1 MKRTILLISRRVLLL
16 MQLVCPLAA
25 SGQQADM
32 SKLSAY
38 VRQLYALSGD
48 SRNGE
53 ALQRVRSGA
62 VASRRSQSSRP
73 GSLSLQL
80 TAFVRISADG
90 SRILSEN
97 GCSELARFG
106 NIYVARIPFSSL
118 SALSADSRVRRI
130 EANRPCT
137 VTMDTV
143 ARCVDALPVYA
154 GEQLPQPYTGSGVVV
169 GVMDIGFDL
178 THPNFFSADQSHYRI
193 ARLWDQLGHSEG
205 TDLGTFVE
213 GREALI
219 SYGHTVDGL
228 LLGHG
233 THTAGTAAGS
243 GHATPYRGMAF
254 DSELCLV
261 ANATSNNMELIPEE
275 EQPLYTSATDALGF
289 KYIFDYAQSVGKPCV
304 VSFSEGAIDS
314 YYGDSELYDEVLA
327 SMVGPGRILVASAG
341 NDGERK
347 QFFHKPATEECGT
360 FIRGPRDK
368 AYIMCATP
376 ARVGLRTVIYH
387 QKPDTISFVLDAAT
401 APTDTIEVN
410 DTLQLSSGQYVFQF
424 VSYPS
429 RFDVGVRACEM
440 LITAPS
446 IIGLQVPVSVEVTG
460 KEGEADFHLLV
471 GTMSQNSINPLL
483 TSGEATHQVLS
494 PGSAPAVIC
503 VGATTHRNTFVNTSG
518 NRQTSGEVGN
528 GALAAYSSRGPTLD
542 GRTKPDVVAPGT
554 FVMSSYN
561 HFFLNDN
568 PDNFFHRWTIA
579 RTDFAPDG
587 GAAVSYPWGAD
598 EGTSMSTPVV
608 SGAIALWLEACPSL
622 TPEQVKDVLAA
633 TCKPVVL
640 PSGEMPLQWPNNF
653 AGYGEIDVY
662 AGLVEVLNR
671 YVTGIDT
678 ISRHQPAAVGCR
690 LSADGFHVSIDASVA
705 EPVTLR
711 LFSVGGQLVASRHVC
726 GGGETVIPMT
736 AAGSGVYVL
745 QSQSKD
751 KAAAGSVVFRK

>member
-1 MKRTILLISRRVLLL
+1 
-16 MQLVCPLAA
+16 
-25 SGQQADM
+25 
-32 SKLSAY
+32 
-38 VRQLYALSGD
+38 
-48 SRNGE
+48 
-53 ALQRVRSGA
+53 
-62 VASRRSQSSRP
+62 
-73 GSLSLQL
+73 
-80 TAFVRISADG
+80 
-90 SRILSEN
+90 
-97 GCSELARFG
+97 
-106 NIYVARIPFSSL
+106 
-118 SALSADSRVRRI
+118 
-130 EANRPCT
+130 
-137 VTMDTV
+137 
-143 ARCVDALPVYA
+143 
-154 GEQLPQPYTGSGVVV
+154 
-169 GVMDIGFDL
+169 
-178 THPNFFSADQSHYRI
+178 
-193 ARLWDQLGHSEG
+193 
-205 TDLGTFVE
+205 
-213 GREALI
+213 
-219 SYGHTVDGL
+219 
-228 LLGHG
+228 
-233 THTAGTAAGS
+233 
-243 GHATPYRGMAF
+243 
-254 DSELCLV
+254 
-261 ANATSNNMELIPEE
+261 
-275 EQPLYTSATDALGF
+275 
-289 KYIFDYAQSVGKPCV
+289 
-304 VSFSEGAIDS
+304 
-314 YYGDSELYDEVLA
+314 
-327 SMVGPGRILVASAG
+327 
-341 NDGERK
+341 
-347 QFFHKPATEECGT
+347 
-360 FIRGPRDK
+360 
-368 AYIMCATP
+368 
-376 ARVGLRTVIYH
+376 
-387 QKPDTISFVLDAAT
+387 
-401 APTDTIEVN
+401 
-410 DTLQLSSGQYVFQF
+410 
-424 VSYPS
+424 
-429 RFDVGVRACEM
+429 M

-554 FVMSSYN
+554 YVMSSYN

-640 PSGEMPLQWPNNF
+640 PSGEMPSQWPNNF

-690 LSADGFHVSIDASVA
+690 LSADGLHVRIDASVA

-711 LFSVGGQLVASRHVC
+711 LFSVGGQLVASRRLC

-745 QSQSKD
+745 QSQSKE

>member
-1 MKRTILLISRRVLLL
+1 MLRD
-16 MQLVCPLAA
+16 
-25 SGQQADM
+25 GW
-32 SKLSAY
+32 
-38 VRQLYALSGD
+38 D
-48 SRNGE
+48 S
-53 ALQRVRSGA
+53 
-62 VASRRSQSSRP
+62 
-73 GSLSLQL
+73 
-80 TAFVRISADG
+80 
-90 SRILSEN
+90 
-97 GCSELARFG
+97 
-106 NIYVARIPFSSL
+106 
-118 SALSADSRVRRI
+118 
-130 EANRPCT
+130 
-137 VTMDTV
+137 
-143 ARCVDALPVYA
+143 
-154 GEQLPQPYTGSGVVV
+154 
-169 GVMDIGFDL
+169 
-178 THPNFFSADQSHYRI
+178 
-193 ARLWDQLGHSEG
+193 
-205 TDLGTFVE
+205 
-213 GREALI
+213 
-219 SYGHTVDGL
+219 
-228 LLGHG
+228 
-233 THTAGTAAGS
+233 
-243 GHATPYRGMAF
+243 
-254 DSELCLV
+254 
-261 ANATSNNMELIPEE
+261 
-275 EQPLYTSATDALGF
+275 
-289 KYIFDYAQSVGKPCV
+289 
-304 VSFSEGAIDS
+304 AIDS

-347 QFFHKPATEECGT
+347 QFFHKPATAECGT

-554 FVMSSYN
+554 YVMSSYN

-640 PSGEMPLQWPNNF
+640 PSGEMPSQWPNNF

-690 LSADGFHVSIDASVA
+690 LSADGLHVSIDASVA

-711 LFSVGGQLVASRHVC
+711 LFSVGGQLVALRRLC

-745 QSQSKD
+745 QSQSKE